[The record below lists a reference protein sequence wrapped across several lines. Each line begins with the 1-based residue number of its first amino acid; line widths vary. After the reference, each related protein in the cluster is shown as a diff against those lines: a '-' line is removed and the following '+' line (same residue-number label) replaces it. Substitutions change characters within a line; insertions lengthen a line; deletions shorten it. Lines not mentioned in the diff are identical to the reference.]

1 MSVYNLTNHTSIL
14 QIGQGAQITQ
24 TPTWSH
30 TQDQDKQGCESMYVQ
45 YMKHTHS
52 AGLMIDCT
60 VSVLSKCL
68 VRVQTAILLVF
79 VLYVLYDPHTMQ
91 GTNHVRA
98 VIELGSILATYSQAK
113 VVLRIISPQML

>member
-1 MSVYNLTNHTSIL
+1 MSIL